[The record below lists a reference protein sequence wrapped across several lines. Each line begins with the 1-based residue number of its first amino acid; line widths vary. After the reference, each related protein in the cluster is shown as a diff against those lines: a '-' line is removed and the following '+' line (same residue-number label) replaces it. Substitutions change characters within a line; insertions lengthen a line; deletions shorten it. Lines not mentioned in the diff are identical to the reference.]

1 MTTTPLEAVDAIAD
15 AVLYE
20 GYLLYPYRASSSKNR
35 VRWQFGVLVPPSY
48 AAEGTGEH
56 DACRT
61 ECLLEGDDAA
71 LVHVRVRFLQV
82 QARSGG
88 EAPTWDEA
96 VEREHDVELR
106 LGDLIR
112 DDMAMSI
119 TVPGGTL
126 TEGGVLR
133 QRHALH
139 GELRLHA
146 ERLPGPYGVV
156 RLRADVVN
164 VCHWDGAGATRE
176 EAVRHSLVAAHTVLT
191 ISGGRFLSL
200 LEPPEW
206 ARGYVEEC
214 VNEHTWPVLVAGEET
229 VLSSP
234 IILYDNPEIAPESPV
249 GFMDGTEIDEIL
261 ALRTLTLTDEEK
273 REARATD
280 SRAAELLDQ
289 VDDLPRE
296 VFERLHGAL
305 RSVRPHSAAER
316 KPWWDPGA
324 DQSVDPGTDHVV
336 VNGVQVAA
344 GSRVVLRPG
353 LRRSDAQDM
362 FLAGLGATVRG
373 VFLDVDGT
381 THLAVTLDDDPAA
394 DLQSQHGRFRYF
406 APEEV
411 EPR

>member
-1 MTTTPLEAVDAIAD
+1 VTTPLERVDAIAD

-20 GYLLYPYRASSSKNR
+20 GYLLYPYRASAAKNR
-35 VRWQFGVLVPPSY
+35 SRWQFGVLVPPSY

-61 ECLLEGDDAA
+61 ECLLEPREGTH
-71 LVHVRVRFLQV
+71 VQVRVRFLQV

-88 EAPTWDEA
+88 GAPSWDEA
-96 VEREHDVELR
+96 VDRETDVEVALA
-106 LGDLIR
+106 DLVR
-112 DDMAMSI
+112 DDIAVSI
-119 TVPGGTL
+119 SVPGGTL
-126 TEGGVLR
+126 VADGVTR
-133 QRHALH
+133 QRHPLY
-139 GELRLHA
+139 GELRLTA
-146 ERLPGPYGVV
+146 QVLPGPYGVV

-164 VCHWDGAGATRE
+164 VSRWDGAGATRE
-176 EAVRHSLVAAHTVLT
+176 EAVRHSLVAAHTVLSVT
-191 ISGGRFLSL
+191 RGRFLSL

-206 ARGYVEEC
+206 ARGYVEGC
-214 VNEHTWPVLVAGEET
+214 VNEHTWPVLVGGADLM
-229 VLSSP
+229 LSSP
-234 IILYDNPEIAPESPV
+234 IILYDHPEIAPESTTR
-249 GFMDGTEIDEIL
+249 FMDATEIDEIL

-280 SRAAELLDQ
+280 ARASELLDQ

-305 RSVRPHSAAER
+305 RSVVPNQAA

-324 DQSVDPGTDHVV
+324 DATVDPTTDTVV
-336 VNGVQVAA
+336 VRGTTIGM
-344 GSRVVLRPG
+344 GSHVILRPG
-353 LRRSDAQDM
+353 LRRADAQDM
-362 FLAGLGATVRG
+362 FLAGLPATVQG
-373 VFLDVDGT
+373 VFLDVDGD

-394 DLQSQHGRFRYF
+394 DLQADHGRYRYF